1 MPDGSARHRP
11 GSVCRNVLQQ
21 SLSLNARVVR
31 AIVSKRSLSADS
43 SVETARGHLAALG
56 RFVPRPPRNT
66 GNYRGVIAAACAR
79 QTAFMPMV
87 ACAMAADW

>member
-1 MPDGSARHRP
+1 M
-11 GSVCRNVLQQ
+11 LQQ

-31 AIVSKRSLSADS
+31 AGVRIASKRSLSADS